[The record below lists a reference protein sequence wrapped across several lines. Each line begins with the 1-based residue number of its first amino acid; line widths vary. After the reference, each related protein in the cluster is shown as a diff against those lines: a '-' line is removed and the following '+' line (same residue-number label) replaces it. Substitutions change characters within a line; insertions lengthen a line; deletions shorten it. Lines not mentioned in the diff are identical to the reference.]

1 MRHASGP
8 PPPKSEA
15 PAAGPT
21 SSESHAPRRSAFPP
35 PGPEPRVKGIAFRTI
50 DVCFERLRGTEA
62 RERAR
67 EFMSPELAGAFRY
80 YTLLAASWYPISW
93 YRETFRAFRASTSDG
108 PQLARELGRL
118 AARHDMSGVHK
129 QILAKL
135 VSPQALLS
143 MSQRVFNTYYD
154 TGRFEI
160 IESQHGFVQARCAN
174 CVGWDYN
181 MWMELAGSCE
191 SLLEIAGAHNVS
203 LQILAGGHD
212 GNSHAVFEARWE

>member
-1 MRHASGP
+1 VAPAPGGSGP
-8 PPPKSEA
+8 
-15 PAAGPT
+15 
-21 SSESHAPRRSAFPP
+21 ESTPPRRSAFPP
-35 PGPEPRVKGIAFRTI
+35 TNTEPKVKGIAFRTI
-50 DVCFERLRGTEA
+50 DVCFERLRGTDA

-67 EFMSPELAGAFRY
+67 EFMSPELASAFRY

-93 YRETFRAFRASTSDG
+93 YRETLRAFRASTSDG
-108 PQLARELGRL
+108 PQLARELGKL

-135 VSPQALLS
+135 ISPQALLA

-154 TGRFEI
+154 TGRFDI
-160 IESQHGFVQARCAN
+160 VDSQRGFVHARCAN

-191 SLLEIAGAHNVS
+191 SLLEIAGARNVS
-203 LQILAGGHD
+203 LQILSGGHD